1 LKFMVNS
8 SEVEK
13 GDNPVK
19 HDACHPIFFGMF
31 STSVH
36 QPRRVYVMM
45 TV

>member
-1 LKFMVNS
+1 MVNS

-19 HDACHPIFFGMF
+19 HDACHPIFFGISF
-31 STSVH
+31 TCVH
-36 QPRRVYVMM
+36 QLDRVYVMM